1 METRRI
7 VAVLAGGEG
16 RRMGGVKALRSFRGG
31 TLLSHALAQARS
43 WSSEI
48 VLVLRDPAQAGLE
61 PGAPVAIDAPG
72 IEGPLAAL
80 AAALRHGQARGA
92 DLVFTMPCDTPDLP
106 ADLPARLAG
115 ALAPGVAVVLP
126 EVCGQ
131 LEPALGLWR
140 VQALGALDAYL
151 ATGGRS
157 LHGFASA
164 AGLAKVVFGQEAAAA
179 FANANTPE
187 VLAKLERRED

>member
-1 METRRI
+1 
-7 VAVLAGGEG
+7 
-16 RRMGGVKALRSFRGG
+16 MGGVKALRAFRGG

-61 PGAPVAIDAPG
+61 PDAPVAIDAPG

-80 AAALRHGQARGA
+80 SAALSHAQERGA
-92 DLVFTMPCDTPDLP
+92 DLVFTIPCDTPDLP
-106 ADLPARLAG
+106 ADLPGRLAG

-157 LHGFASA
+157 LHGFAAA
-164 AGLAKVVFGQEAAAA
+164 AGLAKVVFGPEAEPA

-187 VLAKLERRED
+187 VLAKLERRDA